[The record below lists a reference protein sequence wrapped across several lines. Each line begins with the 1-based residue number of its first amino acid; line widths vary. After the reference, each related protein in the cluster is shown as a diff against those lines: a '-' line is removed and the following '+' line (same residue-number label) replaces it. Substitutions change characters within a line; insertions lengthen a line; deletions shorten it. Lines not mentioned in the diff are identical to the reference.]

1 MVVVEEGCR
10 TVEKEQN
17 QQMAAD
23 EEGLVGK
30 TASGMVVVP
39 QGCSLMMVM
48 AVEGTVA
55 AEAVADKVVDAA
67 FGFEEKLGKEAG
79 LVELVGND

>member
-55 AEAVADKVVDAA
+55 DKVVDAV